1 MSAGRRQD
9 PARAAGITQMVQMCD
24 TQPQTKSFLAAALH
38 ISATALSH
46 WLYAAQKGNR
56 VYYRAGLGWMTPRL
70 GKELGTLPATP
81 TPAPANVPLRPQW
94 DSRAPVT
101 HHRNGVLH
109 TVYPARR
116 GPFEA
121 DPAVRGRGAISADW
135 MARRQGVSVPS
146 RVPGLTGGPA
156 AEQPINSAHLGGIE
170 SLTPASTMQ
179 TEAA

>member
-1 MSAGRRQD
+1 MSEGRRPD

-24 TQPQTKSFLAAALH
+24 TQPQTKSFLAEALH
-38 ISATALSH
+38 ISVTALNH
-46 WLYAAQKGNR
+46 WLYAAQKSNR
-56 VYYRAGLGWMTPRL
+56 IYYRAGLGWMTPRL

-81 TPAPANVPLRPQW
+81 TTETANVPLRPQW
-94 DSRAPVT
+94 DSTAPVT
-101 HHRNGVLH
+101 YHRDGVMH
-109 TVYPARR
+109 TVCPARR

-135 MARRQGVSVPS
+135 MARRQGVAVPS

-156 AEQPINSAHLGGIE
+156 AEQPINSAHLVGIE
-170 SLTPASTMQ
+170 SLKPIATMR